1 MKQMTIKEVQQ
12 ISLELLKEVHEF
24 CVDNNIRYTLFGG
37 TLIGAIRHHGFI
49 PWDDDLDVAM
59 PRPDYN
65 RFIHSFQSK
74 KGNKLFSREIQG
86 SNISLAFSRLCE
98 MKETYVEGSHPWT
111 NEYKGIWI
119 DIFPLDG
126 IEEDREL
133 ANKRIEEIFKIWYL
147 GCFIRTSKV
156 SIFFYKSFYRKCKL
170 IIKRLVCHILSL
182 AYKPYDTHIALCK
195 KYGYDNAIYYANL
208 SWPGWKMRE
217 YCPKHVLDDFILV
230 PFEDSEFYVM
240 KGYDESLRLKYG
252 DYMQMPPLEKRRSTH
267 SYNVFYWK
275 NK

>member
-1 MKQMTIKEVQQ
+1 MRKLSLDECKE
-12 ISLELLKEVHEF
+12 ISLNILIDVADF
-24 CVDNNIRYTLFGG
+24 CDQHKITYFLAVG
-37 TLIGAIRHHGFI
+37 TLLGAVRHNGFI
-49 PWDDDLDVAM
+49 PWDDDIDIMM
-59 PRPDYN
+59 PRPDYEC
-65 RFIHSFQSK
+65 F
-74 KGNKLFSREIQG
+74 L
-86 SNISLAFSRLCE
+86 
-98 MKETYVEGSHPWT
+98 
-111 NEYKGIWI
+111 NEYKGPYKLLKPEAGLLYYTKAYDPDTVKYEADTDYKKNKPIGIDI